1 MSDFDLA
8 SWRARLG
15 VACDGTRF
23 SSVTVLPTCA
33 STQDVAATLPKGSIV
48 AAGEQASG
56 RGRRGRAWSDGGG
69 RSVSVSFVVDSM
81 ASARLSTASVLSVL
95 DAMTSFGGRKGTVGC
110 KFPNDVL
117 ACIDGGRKVAGVLVE
132 GNADR
137 MVIGIGLNVT
147 PLAEEV
153 RSISLEE
160 LGIRA
165 ARIDVMERLLRSID
179 RRLSCEVDRLR
190 SDFIAHDVLRGRAVI
205 VEHNQQKFS
214 GTLVACDPFGTLV
227 LDTAEGQRALPAEQC
242 TLVEWSV

>member
-48 AAGEQASG
+48 AAGEQTSG

-95 DAMTSFGGRKGTVGC
+95 DAMTSFGGGKGTVGC

-137 MVIGIGLNVT
+137 MVIGIGLNVLGQLSST
-147 PLAEEV
+147 SPRWVHQRVHEVLSAATAE
-153 RSISLEE
+153 
-160 LGIRA
+160 
-165 ARIDVMERLLRSID
+165 
-179 RRLSCEVDRLR
+179 
-190 SDFIAHDVLRGRAVI
+190 
-205 VEHNQQKFS
+205 
-214 GTLVACDPFGTLV
+214 
-227 LDTAEGQRALPAEQC
+227 EGQRRASPAAAALQLARRRP
-242 TLVEWSV
+242 WR